1 MTIDTSEP
9 DKNSDKHKDESPNG
23 KEITEKVI
31 NLSII
36 FIIYYSLSIGQLINC
51 TI

>member
-9 DKNSDKHKDESPNG
+9 DKNSDEHKDESPNG

-36 FIIYYSLSIGQLINC
+36 ILFIIHFR
-51 TI
+51 